1 MKQWLLITT
10 IVMGASACLSP
21 QRLSDYE
28 LWREFRSA
36 VGAMDAP
43 RLAGYYR
50 GLQTQFEQHPSDLLR
65 LQLAH
70 LLIEENA
77 AGAPTAAL
85 RAEARN
91 LLEDVSAGSELA
103 PLRDPLWHLLS
114 TQEQLQET
122 RAQLAESQK
131 TLQSQGASCEM
142 TQQRLLALR
151 TRQDTLLRD
160 ADSCLEQLDALKRIE
175 STLSDAPADL
185 SGGSNNE

>member
-1 MKQWLLITT
+1 MKRWLIF
-10 IVMGASACLSP
+10 VVVAMGAAACVSP
-21 QRLSDYE
+21 QPLSDYE

-36 VGAMDAP
+36 VGAMDAT
-43 RLAGYYR
+43 RLAAYYR
-50 GLQTQFEQHPSDLLR
+50 GLHKQLDQQPSDLRR

-70 LLIEENA
+70 LLIEERA
-77 AGAPTAAL
+77 QGASTPAL
-85 RAEARN
+85 RAEARS
-91 LLEDVSAGSELA
+91 LLEGVSAGSELA
-103 PLRDPLWHLLS
+103 PLRDPLWQLLT

-122 RAQLAESQK
+122 RAQLAKSQK
-131 TLQSQGASCEM
+131 TLQSQGASCEL

-185 SGGSNNE
+185 SGSSNNE